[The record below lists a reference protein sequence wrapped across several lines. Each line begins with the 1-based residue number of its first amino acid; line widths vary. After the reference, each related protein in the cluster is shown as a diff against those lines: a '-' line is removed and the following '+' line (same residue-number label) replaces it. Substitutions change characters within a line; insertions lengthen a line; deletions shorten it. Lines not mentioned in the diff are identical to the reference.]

1 MTSPN
6 ANHQGSIQI
15 KGDTVIFERVEIK
28 DPVIAAEFRSA
39 LENEIDLVEYAFSL
53 LDIGARTAALRT
65 NSAGA
70 EKIEASLKSAKDGIN
85 ETARSLE
92 ETIKKQVKDL
102 AAEDG
107 QLLKGIETLI
117 ERYQDEIE
125 ELANGEESE
134 LRKVMLK
141 MLRDA
146 KDEISKDVKG
156 TVQSQEAK
164 LSQLL
169 DPQNPQSPLRSL
181 ANKVEE
187 VAKSLAE
194 MRELEQ
200 VETAVAEVIETG
212 VVGGLEY
219 EEVAVQHLQRIAAAA
234 QDDCESTGTITGR
247 VPRSKMGDAVI
258 DLKLGGKV
266 YARMVMEAKNKS
278 LSKLDWEKEAK
289 GSKENRAA
297 TGFIGMCK
305 HLSDMPNGSRLL
317 ILDAQSIVLAYNP
330 DLDDPQLLAL
340 VYQVVKMNTLNNA
353 GGFDGIDM
361 AEVNVSLQEAL
372 KSLERFDALGKQV
385 SAIENAAKS
394 IRKEAG
400 EIREAVETRIM
411 QVQRAIATELEPAA
425 LEASSIEDVGLASP
439 KELEE

>member
-1 MTSPN
+1 MTSSN

-385 SAIENAAKS
+385 SAIENAAKA

-425 LEASSIEDVGLASP
+425 LEASSIEDVELESR

>member
-1 MTSPN
+1 MNNSP
-6 ANHQGSIQI
+6 ANHRGSIQI
-15 KGDTVIFERVEIK
+15 NGDTVIFERVEIK

-70 EKIEASLKSAKDGIN
+70 EKIEASLKSAKEGIN

-92 ETIKKQVKDL
+92 ETIKKQVKEL

-107 QLLKGIETLI
+107 LLLKGIEGLI
-117 ERYQDEIE
+117 ERYQDELE

-134 LRKVMLK
+134 LRKVMIK

-146 KDEISKDVKG
+146 KLEISNDVKG

-169 DPQNPQSPLRSL
+169 DPQNPQSPLRGL

-187 VAKSLAE
+187 VAKSLSE
-194 MRELEQ
+194 LRELEK

-212 VVGGLEY
+212 VFGGLEY
-219 EEVAVQHLQRIAAAA
+219 EDIAVQHLQRIASAA
-234 QDDCESTGTITGR
+234 QDDCEATGDVTGR
-247 VPRSKMGDAVI
+247 IPRNKMGDAVI
-258 DLKLGGKV
+258 DLKVGGKL
-266 YARMVMEAKNKS
+266 YARMVMEAKNKA
-278 LSKLDWEKEAK
+278 LSKLDWEREEK
-289 GSKENRAA
+289 GAKENRAA
-297 TGFIGMCK
+297 SGFIGMCK
-305 HLSDMPNGSRLL
+305 HLKDMPNGSRLL
-317 ILDAQSIVLAYNP
+317 ILDPQSIVLAYNP
-330 DLDDPQLLAL
+330 EIDDPQLLAL

-353 GGFDGIDM
+353 GGFDGINM

-372 KSLERFDALGKQV
+372 TALERFDELGKQV
-385 SAIENAAKS
+385 SAIENAAKK
-394 IRKEAG
+394 IRKEADD
-400 EIREAVETRIM
+400 IRTSVSTHIG

-425 LEASSIEDVGLASP
+425 LEASSVEDAEFETP